1 MRILK
6 SMGPFGIALLI
17 VTLPTPFART
27 AAAQDTVTARDT
39 LPDTLRSGF
48 RLSGDRLRRLPID
61 DPRHALVLIP
71 GVRLTS
77 PDIGITPGAALLIR
91 GSPAGRGNVYVD
103 GAPVRF
109 QTVGGAGGGP
119 ASNAIGD
126 VTVLTGVAPAFVADA
141 GGGVIAYET
150 RSGGDRLGGDL
161 RWDSDE
167 PFSDAS
173 SVGYNRIEGMLGGP
187 LARARKL
194 TFFLSGML
202 QGQRSSYRGLD
213 ASTIPAYMPAETDTI
228 VDVGGTPVSLPLWQ
242 VASTGLRRP
251 LDWSTARRAQ
261 AKLRYRYGARSSLS
275 VTLLDGDIQERAF

>member
-103 GAPVRF
+103 GAPLRF
-109 QTVGGAGGGP
+109 QTLGGAGVGLAPNGI
-119 ASNAIGD
+119 ADIA
-126 VTVLTGVAPAFVADA
+126 VLTGVAPASLSDA

-150 RSGGDRLGGDL
+150 RSGGGGLGGGPG
-161 RWDSDE
+161 RGTGE
-167 PFSDAS
+167 P
-173 SVGYNRIEGMLGGP
+173 
-187 LARARKL
+187 
-194 TFFLSGML
+194 LSGAP
-202 QGQRSSYRGLD
+202 GGGSKRAWGEFGGGL
-213 ASTIPAYMPAETDTI
+213 
-228 VDVGGTPVSLPLWQ
+228 PV
-242 VASTGLRRP
+242 AGK
-251 LDWSTARRAQ
+251 A
-261 AKLRYRYGARSSLS
+261 
-275 VTLLDGDIQERAF
+275 